1 MLAGRSLRA
10 ARCARTL
17 ALAAVGLLQL
27 AQLAGRA
34 HDASAPHRVCSE
46 HGEAV
51 HADFDSG
58 ASFALAVTPRAV
70 LVSAAETTPLA
81 HGHEHCPF
89 AGATHDARATG
100 DGRLRLPD
108 LPPPGSALALE
119 RLGPGLASVQRY
131 LLAPKQ
137 SPPV

>member
-1 MLAGRSLRA
+1 MLAGRTLRA
-10 ARCARTL
+10 ARWSRTL

-27 AQLAGRA
+27 AQLASLA
-34 HDASAPHRVCSE
+34 HEASGPHLVCSE

-51 HADFDSG
+51 HAPVSSG
-58 ASFALAVTPRAV
+58 PSLALAAPPPSVVAYV
-70 LVSAAETTPLA
+70 AETMPRL
-81 HGHEHCPF
+81 HGHEHCPL
-89 AGATHDARATG
+89 AGVTHDTRAAG

-108 LPPPGSALALE
+108 LPPPGPALALE

>member
-1 MLAGRSLRA
+1 MLAGRTLRS
-10 ARCARTL
+10 ARWSRTL

-27 AQLAGRA
+27 AQLASLA
-34 HDASAPHRVCSE
+34 HEASGPHLVCSD
-46 HGEAV
+46 HGEVA
-51 HADFDSG
+51 HAPVRGGRS
-58 ASFALAVTPRAV
+58 LAHAAPRLSV
-70 LVSAAETTPLA
+70 LAYVAETTPRL

-100 DGRLRLPD
+100 DGRPRLPD
-108 LPPPGSALALE
+108 LPPPGSALAPE

>member
-1 MLAGRSLRA
+1 MLVGGTLRA
-10 ARCARTL
+10 ARWPRTL

-27 AQLAGRA
+27 SQLASLA
-34 HDASAPHRVCSE
+34 HEGSGPHLVCSD
-46 HGEAV
+46 HGDAM
-51 HADFDSG
+51 HAPVRSG
-58 ASFALAVTPRAV
+58 ASLAHAAPPRAV